1 MGDFDKKG
9 TSKPSVF
16 NGLEIPR
23 VYILFKEE
31 GIMKKQWLSIVLVLC
46 MVLCMA
52 PATALAAEGETG
64 TLKITVDLSGL
75 YDGVDAGGKTFSFEI
90 LRKYANYGHYKNAD
104 ITIKS
109 GETAGT
115 VDVPVEAGKYVV
127 KQISHAT
134 IDGYDWENASHQP
147 GNTVE
152 SNEQE
157 VFAGKTKSVT
167 VHNFYKIAV
176 TKEITELPI
185 EIDGY
190 ALNAKAGDIE
200 ASTDQMRVDIHKVT
214 IKQRN
219 ASGGWDDLA
228 SDATIQANTQYAVEI
243 FVNAKPEYTCTGLT
257 KDKVTVNGK
266 EASVFE
272 NPSTQSGGD
281 MRVFY
286 ELEVLEVVK
295 TVESIE
301 IKTPPAKTEY
311 MVGEDFDP
319 TGMVVTAHYTD
330 GTTADL
336 SRDKYVIF
344 YGDKLALGRA
354 SVTIQYNDGS
364 GGSNI
369 KTYQAI
375 TVKPYVG
382 PHTHT
387 YGGPWYADAKS
398 HWHQCTDSACPDP
411 SGSTKDLAPHTF
423 VWKVDQAATATQTGL
438 KHEECTVCSYK
449 RSENTEI
456 PALRDYAVTVTC
468 GTATV
473 AAGTPI
479 TRAMEGVEVTVT
491 AQAPAGTHFVK
502 WVVKAGGITLANETS
517 ATTTFTM
524 PGNDVK
530 IEATYKDAP
539 PSHTHSYGTEWKYD
553 GTNHWHECECGDKVD
568 VAAHSVSEWIIDT
581 AATETAEGTEHK
593 ECTVCKKVLET
604 ATIPA
609 TGSSHTHSYGTD
621 WKYDDT
627 NHWHECECGDKAD
640 TAAHSFQWVIDKAA
654 TKEATGIKHEE
665 CTVCGA
671 KRSEN
676 TVIDK
681 LPDSG
686 NTGNTG
692 SGDNN
697 TDKPGKDDST
707 KSPQTGDSSNLIGW
721 LAALFVSGGVLTV
734 LGVSSKKR
742 KESEAE

>member
-1 MGDFDKKG
+1 
-9 TSKPSVF
+9 
-16 NGLEIPR
+16 
-23 VYILFKEE
+23 
-31 GIMKKQWLSIVLVLC
+31 MKKQWLSILLVLC

-52 PATALAAEGETG
+52 PATARAEESKTCE
-64 TLKITVDLSGL
+64 LKITVGVNGL
-75 YDGVDAGGKTFSFEI
+75 TGSAEGATFTFQIKKAINEVTAQYYEYGTMTVTVGADGTTGT
-90 LRKYANYGHYKNAD
+90 N
-104 ITIKS
+104 TI
-109 GETAGT
+109 A
-115 VDVPVEAGKYVV
+115 VEEGKYIVQQVV
-127 KQISHAT
+127 PGDPIGEYVWYSISYT
-134 IDGYDWENASHQP
+134 GGNNESGPQSVYGDGNSITFKVY
-147 GNTVE
+147 NTYKPANV
-152 SNEQE
+152 
-157 VFAGKTKSVT
+157 TKVT
-167 VHNFYKIAV
+167 TLPITVTGYKADAKIADAAV
-176 TKEITELPI
+176 TTTEPGIKLSYFQFMEKDSAGAWTSAPLT
-185 EIDGY
+185 GTF
-190 ALNAKAGDIE
+190 KADTE
-200 ASTDQMRVDIHKVT
+200 YRVEVYFNKLLGCD
-214 IKQRN
+214 
-219 ASGGWDDLA
+219 
-228 SDATIQANTQYAVEI
+228 Y
-243 FVNAKPEYTCTGLT
+243 TGL
-257 KDKVTVNGK
+257 KKENVTVNGV
-266 EASVFE
+266 EADAFE
-272 NPSTQSGGD
+272 TTWSGFPYNKDYQVIRG
-281 MRVFY
+281 
-286 ELEVLEVVK
+286 LGKPEVVK

-301 IKTPPAKTEY
+301 ITKQPDKTEY

-411 SGSTKDLAPHTF
+411 SGSTKDLASHTF
-423 VWKVDQAATATQTGL
+423 VWKVDKAATETQTGL
-438 KHEECTVCSYK
+438 KHEECTVC
-449 RSENTEI
+449 
-456 PALRDYAVTVTC
+456 
-468 GTATV
+468 
-473 AAGTPI
+473 
-479 TRAMEGVEVTVT
+479 
-491 AQAPAGTHFVK
+491 
-502 WVVKAGGITLANETS
+502 
-517 ATTTFTM
+517 
-524 PGNDVK
+524 
-530 IEATYKDAP
+530 
-539 PSHTHSYGTEWKYD
+539 
-553 GTNHWHECECGDKVD
+553 
-568 VAAHSVSEWIIDT
+568 
-581 AATETAEGTEHK
+581 
-593 ECTVCKKVLET
+593 KKVLET
-604 ATIPA
+604 VTIPA
-609 TGSSHTHSYGTD
+609 THTHSYGTD

-627 NHWHECECGDKAD
+627 NHWHECECRDKAD

-681 LPDSG
+681 LPDGG
-686 NTGNTG
+686 NTGNTS

-734 LGVSSKKR
+734 LGLNGKKR